1 MFHDARNVPHSEKK
15 SEKKVDRTKKSLI
28 LFRMNLINLLP
39 SNAAADY
46 ASLTDADRAE
56 LHAWFD
62 MVNAVNDEVDAA
74 WDRLAALVDSGAL

>member
-1 MFHDARNVPHSEKK
+1 
-15 SEKKVDRTKKSLI
+15 
-28 LFRMNLINLLP
+28 MNLINSLP
-39 SNAAADY
+39 STAAEDY

-62 MVNAVNDEVDAA
+62 MVDAVNDEVDAA